1 MSGPVMLNPS
11 LQQKTDTNFDPV
23 LKTAPQ
29 NIEQFK
35 YRWTSTSHL
44 EKYEWVCMTFPCYL
58 AGDMSTN
65 TPSNHQ
71 TTIGLEPLPKPK
83 GPYWRRRYCTCLPA
97 PLHH

>member
-1 MSGPVMLNPS
+1 MSGPVMLNSS

-35 YRWTSTSHL
+35 YRRTSTSHL

-71 TTIGLEPLPKPK
+71 TTIDHD
-83 GPYWRRRYCTCLPA
+83 
-97 PLHH
+97 HHDSRSST